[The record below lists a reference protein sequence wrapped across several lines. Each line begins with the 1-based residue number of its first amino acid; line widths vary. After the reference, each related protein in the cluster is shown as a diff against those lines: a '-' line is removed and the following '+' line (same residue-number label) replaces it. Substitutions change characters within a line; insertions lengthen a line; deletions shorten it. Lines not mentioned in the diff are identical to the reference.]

1 MSALKPLDFQEATA
15 NRILELYQQKQYRVL
30 LADEVG
36 LGKTIIASAV
46 IQKVA
51 DLHAAWDDHF
61 KVVYICSNINIAN
74 QNCRK
79 LGIPEEDCL
88 DFQESR
94 LSMQHL
100 RIYESAGRD
109 HSYMQLIPMTPATSF
124 SMTGGQGSKHERALI
139 YAVLHRYPV
148 FESYQDPLKQLLQYE
163 HTLQWWDWNIDEYNK
178 RIDECDVETG
188 NYLSDMMD
196 AISRYF
202 KLEPAFLDEILDI
215 CKQPEVMELPH
226 RRRREAVNGLRRM
239 FASISLDRLKPDLV
253 IMDEFQRFKD
263 LIAGDNSE
271 SGMLAR
277 KFLIE
282 DNDVKVLLL
291 SATPYKPYS
300 TLEELSET
308 GEGHYQEF
316 MQVMD
321 FLMNDDQKKH
331 QFHQVWSDYSRH
343 LAEIKTEHYTVLV
356 AEKTRAEDEMYRC
369 VCRTERLSDAIFD
382 RSKATEMT
390 EITTEDIRS
399 YTELQ
404 MLMDSLSLGKFPIEY
419 VKSAPYLL
427 SFMNYRV
434 KDKIVD
440 ALEKQG
446 DYRLV
451 EQSTSMLLRRTRI
464 NRYEKIPCNNGRLQT
479 LFNEAFSRE
488 RNGAELLLWIP
499 ASRPYYSTKSV
510 FDKNKGYSKTLVFS
524 SWEMVPRMIA
534 GLTSYEAERLT
545 VGRLGNREDAKQMR
559 YFAQD
564 SSEGDRK
571 RRKVVVRL
579 RDEMEEVLTYPC
591 RTLAKLYEPL
601 ELADRSVDEVR
612 RIVCGRVQELLQE
625 FRQTHQL
632 HAVRQSAAQVVALM
646 QTLDGEEPSYEL
658 NGIAA
663 GTEKLLTELAI
674 GSPAICAYRLF
685 KGASM
690 AGTMAMDLAD
700 KFIALFNKQESMAI
714 IDVLY
719 GKKDSDEAYYWNVAS
734 YCVEGNLQA
743 VLDEYAFT
751 LGGGS
756 DLELLRQMKS
766 GFVDTAS
773 IQIETW
779 ESFLGHREKSRLRT
793 HFAVGYFN
801 AQVNEKTM
809 QRTENIRSAFN
820 SPFRPFVLATTSI
833 GQEGLDFHNYCRKIM
848 HWNLPSNPIDLEQRE
863 GRINRYLCHAIRQNL
878 ADSEFGAFPFEK
890 SVWKETMD
898 RATVALKQNH
908 SDLIPYWCLPDDFPF
923 KYKIERIVPMYPY
936 SQDRCRYD
944 HLMDVLS
951 VYRLTLGQPR
961 QEELFETIHKE
972 NWNMDEL
979 KKLYINLSPWNRAH
993 HNGGTEHED

>member
-178 RIDECDVETG
+178 RIDECDAETG

-226 RRRREAVNGLRRM
+226 RRRREAV
-239 FASISLDRLKPDLV
+239 
-253 IMDEFQRFKD
+253 
-263 LIAGDNSE
+263 
-271 SGMLAR
+271 
-277 KFLIE
+277 
-282 DNDVKVLLL
+282 
-291 SATPYKPYS
+291 
-300 TLEELSET
+300 
-308 GEGHYQEF
+308 
-316 MQVMD
+316 
-321 FLMNDDQKKH
+321 
-331 QFHQVWSDYSRH
+331 
-343 LAEIKTEHYTVLV
+343 
-356 AEKTRAEDEMYRC
+356 
-369 VCRTERLSDAIFD
+369 
-382 RSKATEMT
+382 
-390 EITTEDIRS
+390 
-399 YTELQ
+399 
-404 MLMDSLSLGKFPIEY
+404 
-419 VKSAPYLL
+419 
-427 SFMNYRV
+427 
-434 KDKIVD
+434 
-440 ALEKQG
+440 
-446 DYRLV
+446 
-451 EQSTSMLLRRTRI
+451 
-464 NRYEKIPCNNGRLQT
+464 
-479 LFNEAFSRE
+479 
-488 RNGAELLLWIP
+488 
-499 ASRPYYSTKSV
+499 
-510 FDKNKGYSKTLVFS
+510 
-524 SWEMVPRMIA
+524 
-534 GLTSYEAERLT
+534 
-545 VGRLGNREDAKQMR
+545 
-559 YFAQD
+559 
-564 SSEGDRK
+564 
-571 RRKVVVRL
+571 
-579 RDEMEEVLTYPC
+579 TYPC

-719 GKKDSDEAYYWNVAS
+719 GNKDSDEAYYWNVAS

-773 IQIETW
+773 IQIETR

>member
-15 NRILELYQQKQYRVL
+15 NRILEVYQQKQYRVL

-51 DLHAAWDDHF
+51 DLHSAWDDHF
-61 KVVYICSNINIAN
+61 KVIYICSNINIAN

-139 YAVLHRYPV
+139 YAVLHRYPA
-148 FESYQDPLKQLLQYE
+148 FQLYQEPLKQLLQYE
-163 HTLQWWDWNIDEYNK
+163 HTLQWWDWNIDEYNR
-178 RIDECDVETG
+178 RIDECDAETG

-202 KLEPAFLDEILDI
+202 KLEPA
-215 CKQPEVMELPH
+215 
-226 RRRREAVNGLRRM
+226 
-239 FASISLDRLKPDLV
+239 
-253 IMDEFQRFKD
+253 
-263 LIAGDNSE
+263 
-271 SGMLAR
+271 
-277 KFLIE
+277 
-282 DNDVKVLLL
+282 
-291 SATPYKPYS
+291 
-300 TLEELSET
+300 
-308 GEGHYQEF
+308 
-316 MQVMD
+316 
-321 FLMNDDQKKH
+321 
-331 QFHQVWSDYSRH
+331 
-343 LAEIKTEHYTVLV
+343 
-356 AEKTRAEDEMYRC
+356 
-369 VCRTERLSDAIFD
+369 
-382 RSKATEMT
+382 
-390 EITTEDIRS
+390 
-399 YTELQ
+399 
-404 MLMDSLSLGKFPIEY
+404 
-419 VKSAPYLL
+419 
-427 SFMNYRV
+427 FMNYRV

-451 EQSTSMLLRRTRI
+451 EQSTSMLLRRNRI

-564 SSEGDRK
+564 SSEGERK

-591 RTLAKLYEPL
+591 RTLAMLYEPL

-625 FRQTHQL
+625 FQQTHQL
-632 HAVRQSAAQVVALM
+632 PAVRQSAAQVVALM
-646 QTLDGEEPSYEL
+646 QTLDGEAPSYEL
-658 NGIAA
+658 HGIAA

-700 KFIALFNKQESMAI
+700 KFVALFNKQESMAI
-714 IDVLY
+714 IEVLY

-751 LGGGS
+751 LGDGC
-756 DLELLRQMKS
+756 DLELLRQMKA

-773 IQIETW
+773 IQIETR
-779 ESFLGHREKSRLRT
+779 ESFLGYRDKSRLRT

-890 SVWKETMD
+890 SVWQEIMD
-898 RATVALKQNH
+898 RATVTLKQNH

-972 NWNMDEL
+972 NWDMDEL

>member
-1 MSALKPLDFQEATA
+1 
-15 NRILELYQQKQYRVL
+15 
-30 LADEVG
+30 
-36 LGKTIIASAV
+36 
-46 IQKVA
+46 
-51 DLHAAWDDHF
+51 
-61 KVVYICSNINIAN
+61 
-74 QNCRK
+74 
-79 LGIPEEDCL
+79 
-88 DFQESR
+88 
-94 LSMQHL
+94 
-100 RIYESAGRD
+100 
-109 HSYMQLIPMTPATSF
+109 
-124 SMTGGQGSKHERALI
+124 
-139 YAVLHRYPV
+139 
-148 FESYQDPLKQLLQYE
+148 
-163 HTLQWWDWNIDEYNK
+163 
-178 RIDECDVETG
+178 
-188 NYLSDMMD
+188 
-196 AISRYF
+196 
-202 KLEPAFLDEILDI
+202 
-215 CKQPEVMELPH
+215 
-226 RRRREAVNGLRRM
+226 
-239 FASISLDRLKPDLV
+239 
-253 IMDEFQRFKD
+253 
-263 LIAGDNSE
+263 
-271 SGMLAR
+271 
-277 KFLIE
+277 
-282 DNDVKVLLL
+282 
-291 SATPYKPYS
+291 
-300 TLEELSET
+300 
-308 GEGHYQEF
+308 
-316 MQVMD
+316 
-321 FLMNDDQKKH
+321 
-331 QFHQVWSDYSRH
+331 
-343 LAEIKTEHYTVLV
+343 
-356 AEKTRAEDEMYRC
+356 
-369 VCRTERLSDAIFD
+369 
-382 RSKATEMT
+382 
-390 EITTEDIRS
+390 
-399 YTELQ
+399 
-404 MLMDSLSLGKFPIEY
+404 
-419 VKSAPYLL
+419 
-427 SFMNYRV
+427 
-434 KDKIVD
+434 
-440 ALEKQG
+440 
-446 DYRLV
+446 
-451 EQSTSMLLRRTRI
+451 MLLRRTRI

-564 SSEGDRK
+564 SSEGERK

-719 GKKDSDEAYYWNVAS
+719 GNKDSDEAYYWNVAS

-773 IQIETW
+773 IQIETR

-923 KYKIERIVPMYPY
+923 KSKIERIVPMYPY

>member
-1 MSALKPLDFQEATA
+1 
-15 NRILELYQQKQYRVL
+15 
-30 LADEVG
+30 
-36 LGKTIIASAV
+36 
-46 IQKVA
+46 
-51 DLHAAWDDHF
+51 
-61 KVVYICSNINIAN
+61 
-74 QNCRK
+74 
-79 LGIPEEDCL
+79 
-88 DFQESR
+88 
-94 LSMQHL
+94 
-100 RIYESAGRD
+100 
-109 HSYMQLIPMTPATSF
+109 
-124 SMTGGQGSKHERALI
+124 
-139 YAVLHRYPV
+139 
-148 FESYQDPLKQLLQYE
+148 
-163 HTLQWWDWNIDEYNK
+163 
-178 RIDECDVETG
+178 
-188 NYLSDMMD
+188 
-196 AISRYF
+196 
-202 KLEPAFLDEILDI
+202 
-215 CKQPEVMELPH
+215 
-226 RRRREAVNGLRRM
+226 
-239 FASISLDRLKPDLV
+239 
-253 IMDEFQRFKD
+253 
-263 LIAGDNSE
+263 
-271 SGMLAR
+271 
-277 KFLIE
+277 
-282 DNDVKVLLL
+282 
-291 SATPYKPYS
+291 
-300 TLEELSET
+300 
-308 GEGHYQEF
+308 
-316 MQVMD
+316 
-321 FLMNDDQKKH
+321 
-331 QFHQVWSDYSRH
+331 
-343 LAEIKTEHYTVLV
+343 
-356 AEKTRAEDEMYRC
+356 
-369 VCRTERLSDAIFD
+369 
-382 RSKATEMT
+382 
-390 EITTEDIRS
+390 
-399 YTELQ
+399 
-404 MLMDSLSLGKFPIEY
+404 
-419 VKSAPYLL
+419 
-427 SFMNYRV
+427 
-434 KDKIVD
+434 
-440 ALEKQG
+440 
-446 DYRLV
+446 
-451 EQSTSMLLRRTRI
+451 
-464 NRYEKIPCNNGRLQT
+464 
-479 LFNEAFSRE
+479 
-488 RNGAELLLWIP
+488 
-499 ASRPYYSTKSV
+499 
-510 FDKNKGYSKTLVFS
+510 
-524 SWEMVPRMIA
+524 MIA

-564 SSEGDRK
+564 SSEGERK

-773 IQIETW
+773 IQIETR

-972 NWNMDEL
+972 NWNMGEL

>member
-178 RIDECDVETG
+178 RID
-188 NYLSDMMD
+188 
-196 AISRYF
+196 
-202 KLEPAFLDEILDI
+202 
-215 CKQPEVMELPH
+215 
-226 RRRREAVNGLRRM
+226 
-239 FASISLDRLKPDLV
+239 
-253 IMDEFQRFKD
+253 
-263 LIAGDNSE
+263 
-271 SGMLAR
+271 
-277 KFLIE
+277 
-282 DNDVKVLLL
+282 
-291 SATPYKPYS
+291 
-300 TLEELSET
+300 
-308 GEGHYQEF
+308 
-316 MQVMD
+316 
-321 FLMNDDQKKH
+321 
-331 QFHQVWSDYSRH
+331 
-343 LAEIKTEHYTVLV
+343 
-356 AEKTRAEDEMYRC
+356 
-369 VCRTERLSDAIFD
+369 
-382 RSKATEMT
+382 
-390 EITTEDIRS
+390 
-399 YTELQ
+399 
-404 MLMDSLSLGKFPIEY
+404 
-419 VKSAPYLL
+419 
-427 SFMNYRV
+427 
-434 KDKIVD
+434 
-440 ALEKQG
+440 
-446 DYRLV
+446 RLV

-564 SSEGDRK
+564 SSEGERK

-719 GKKDSDEAYYWNVAS
+719 GNKDSDEAYYWNVAS

-773 IQIETW
+773 IQIETR